1 MAKLK
6 YSDTIKYFWNR
17 DDFSVAAFARHARIY
32 ANRVGESPYYIYLEN
47 NCDEVVVIKMYT
59 IKMSHMKNAD
69 GGYYTK
75 TFTFNID
82 DIVNVEHLIEVCEN
96 TFNQLVI
103 EELRY
108 LNMQLV
114 KMKKFV

>member
-1 MAKLK
+1 
-6 YSDTIKYFWNR
+6 
-17 DDFSVAAFARHARIY
+17 
-32 ANRVGESPYYIYLEN
+32 
-47 NCDEVVVIKMYT
+47 
-59 IKMSHMKNAD
+59 MKNTD

-108 LNMQLV
+108 LQQQMD
-114 KMKKFV
+114 KMNKLLIG

>member
-17 DDFSVAAFARHARIY
+17 EDFAVGAFAHCARIY
-32 ANRVGESPYYIYLEN
+32 ANRVGEAPYYIYLEN
-47 NCDEVVVIKMYT
+47 DCDEVVAIKMYT
-59 IKMSHMKNAD
+59 IKMSHMKNTD

-108 LNMQLV
+108 LNMQLD